1 MGGKQSKGR
10 ESKFVFTD
18 KMMIYAVR
26 AAFDLNFDVHFKL
39 YELTLDEFKEKFT
52 WKILRYLGKF
62 LECIEPMEGTV
73 SFNDTHEKFFY
84 YLVLEFLRIF
94 HDFEVFM
101 KEQSTNTSGIS
112 YDYQVFNK
120 LLEESGPVYL
130 CDSSI
135 FQHFDNFLKKQ
146 SSDRD
151 ESSDRDYVAQAVDKF
166 LKGHVENEKKPSTK
180 SALKRNYKKM
190 KLK

>member
-1 MGGKQSKGR
+1 MGGKQSKGCK
-10 ESKFVFTD
+10 SKFVFTD
-18 KMMIYAVR
+18 DMMIYAVR
-26 AAFDLNFDVHFKL
+26 AAFDVNFGVHFKL
-39 YELTLDEFKEKFT
+39 HELTVDVFKEKFT
-52 WKILRYLGKF
+52 WKIFRNLGKF

-84 YLVLEFLRIF
+84 YLVLEFLRIS

-101 KEQSTNTSGIS
+101 KEQSTNTSDIS

-135 FQHFDNFLKKQ
+135 FQYFDIFLEDQ
-146 SSDRD
+146 
-151 ESSDRDYVAQAVDKF
+151 SSDRDYVAQAVYEF
-166 LKGHVENEKKPSTK
+166 LKQHVENEKKPSTK
-180 SALKRNYKKM
+180 SALKRGYKKM